1 MAQPDSPDDHPYS
14 SSRAAQI
21 LARAIEDLHRR
32 EKVSQRQ
39 LAKRLGYK
47 QSVLLSHWANG
58 RVPIPV
64 ERVAELAEALV
75 LDERQF
81 LLAVLTQRHPTLN
94 WDILEDEHTPAF
106 YFVRELEQ
114 LAGKPVEDF
123 EAGQKMVMREA
134 AADGCADLRWLS
146 VNEVP
151 VISLLRKVMPILNQD
166 AIEQMDMDNIEAA
179 FRSSKHRNP

>member
-1 MAQPDSPDDHPYS
+1 MASPSSPNDRPYG

-58 RVPIPV
+58 RVPIPI
-64 ERVAELAEALV
+64 ERVAELAEALI

-81 LLAVLTQRHPTLN
+81 LLAVLSQRHPTFN

-106 YFVRELEQ
+106 HFVRELEQ
-114 LAGKPVEDF
+114 IAGMPVEDF
-123 EAGQKMVMREA
+123 EAGQKMVMRQA
-134 AADGCADLRWLS
+134 AADGRADLRWLAIH
-146 VNEVP
+146 EMP
-151 VISLLRKVMPILNQD
+151 VAALLRKVMPILDQD
-166 AIEQMDMDNIEAA
+166 VIAQMDMHAIEAA
-179 FRSSKHRNP
+179 IQSSIYRAP